1 MRKFKRVLTACILAS
16 AFVIPSIPSIAP
28 DTSVVYADE
37 SIDEIKEK
45 NAEREKKKKEAENKL
60 ANLESEA
67 DDIRGVISELD
78 EEINQYQGTIDDLT
92 AKRNALQ
99 AKASITKS
107 ELQIALI
114 AKENQYDRMKERIA
128 YSYENGDIHIM
139 DALIALDDFS
149 NVINQSEYVE
159 QVSDYDQ
166 KQLTD
171 LIAISKEVSKKEKQL
186 QKELNEVEKVKE
198 DTEAEQDALKIMQE
212 GKREKLNEYGSLIS
226 DTEGEISEYDALI
239 EEGKK
244 NFAEKVHIEL
254 DLAKALSGAYIVIE
268 SMTEEPK
275 AKIGMYNAMKD
286 LLDEDT
292 ILCTNSSTLLPSM
305 FAQYTGR
312 PEKYCA
318 LHFANT
324 IWKNNTGEVM
334 GHPGTDPAIYQKV
347 VEFAA
352 AIGMVPL
359 QLHKEQPGYILNSML
374 VPFLSA
380 AQALW
385 ANGVADPETIDLTW
399 RLATSAPAGPF
410 QILDIVG
417 QMKPAAQVEGTLEN
431 RMGKLLKEKIDRG
444 ETGVNAGKGF
454 YDYTKK

>member
-1 MRKFKRVLTACILAS
+1 MENRKVVIVGGGVLGTQIGLICAYHGFDTTFWLRSEGSVGRTMPKIERYS
-16 AFVIPSIPSIAP
+16 ALMLE
-28 DTSVVYADE
+28 D
-37 SIDEIKEK
+37 
-45 NAEREKKKKEAENKL
+45 L
-60 ANLESEA
+60 ANAKTLIGNPIGGMLYPRGLIRSWQGVTSQ
-67 DDIRGVISELD
+67 DI
-78 EEINQYQGTIDDLT
+78 
-92 AKRNALQ
+92 
-99 AKASITKS
+99 
-107 ELQIALI
+107 
-114 AKENQYDRMKERIA
+114 
-128 YSYENGDIHIM
+128 
-139 DALIALDDFS
+139 
-149 NVINQSEYVE
+149 
-159 QVSDYDQ
+159 
-166 KQLTD
+166 
-171 LIAISKEVSKKEKQL
+171 
-186 QKELNEVEKVKE
+186 
-198 DTEAEQDALKIMQE
+198 DT
-212 GKREKLNEYGSLIS
+212 
-226 DTEGEISEYDALI
+226 LI

-244 NFAEKVHIEL
+244 NLAEKVHIEL
-254 DLAKALSGAYIVIE
+254 DLKKALSGAYIVIE

-275 AKIGMYNAMKD
+275 AKIGMYEAMKD

-305 FAQYTGR
+305 FAEYTGR

-334 GHPGTDPAIYQKV
+334 GHPGTDSEIYEKV
-347 VEFAA
+347 VEFAS

-359 QLHKEQPGYILNSML
+359 KLHKEQPGYILNSML

-385 ANGVADPETIDLTW
+385 ANGVADPETIDVTW

-417 QMKPAAQVEGTLEN
+417 LETAYNINQMKPAAQQEGTLEN

>member
-1 MRKFKRVLTACILAS
+1 MENRKVVIAGGGVLGTQIGLICAYHGFDTTFWLRSESSIGRTTPKIERYS
-16 AFVIPSIPSIAP
+16 A
-28 DTSVVYADE
+28 
-37 SIDEIKEK
+37 
-45 NAEREKKKKEAENKL
+45 L
-60 ANLESEA
+60 MLE
-67 DDIRGVISELD
+67 
-78 EEINQYQGTIDDLT
+78 DL
-92 AKRNALQ
+92 
-99 AKASITKS
+99 AKAKYLIGNSIGGM
-107 ELQIALI
+107 LYPRGLI
-114 AKENQYDRMKERIA
+114 RSWQGITAE
-128 YSYENGDIHIM
+128 
-139 DALIALDDFS
+139 
-149 NVINQSEYVE
+149 
-159 QVSDYDQ
+159 
-166 KQLTD
+166 
-171 LIAISKEVSKKEKQL
+171 AI
-186 QKELNEVEKVKE
+186 
-198 DTEAEQDALKIMQE
+198 DT
-212 GKREKLNEYGSLIS
+212 
-226 DTEGEISEYDALI
+226 LI

-275 AKIGMYNAMKD
+275 AKIGMYEAMRD

-305 FAQYTGR
+305 FAEYTGR

-417 QMKPAAQVEGTLEN
+417 LETAYNINQMKPAAQQEGTLEN

>member
-1 MRKFKRVLTACILAS
+1 M
-16 AFVIPSIPSIAP
+16 
-28 DTSVVYADE
+28 
-37 SIDEIKEK
+37 
-45 NAEREKKKKEAENKL
+45 ENKKVVIAGGGVL
-60 ANLESEA
+60 GTQIGLSCAYHGFDTTFWLRSESSIGRTTPKIERYSALMLE
-67 DDIRGVISELD
+67 
-78 EEINQYQGTIDDLT
+78 DL
-92 AKRNALQ
+92 
-99 AKASITKS
+99 AKAK
-107 ELQIALI
+107 ALI
-114 AKENQYDRMKERIA
+114 GNPIGGMLYPR
-128 YSYENGDIHIM
+128 G
-139 DALIALDDFS
+139 LIRSWQGITA
-149 NVINQSEYVE
+149 E
-159 QVSDYDQ
+159 
-166 KQLTD
+166 
-171 LIAISKEVSKKEKQL
+171 AI
-186 QKELNEVEKVKE
+186 
-198 DTEAEQDALKIMQE
+198 
-212 GKREKLNEYGSLIS
+212 
-226 DTEGEISEYDALI
+226 DALI

-347 VEFAA
+347 VEFSA

-417 QMKPAAQVEGTLEN
+417 LETAYNINQMKPAAQVEGTLEN

>member
-1 MRKFKRVLTACILAS
+1 MENRKVVIAGGGVLGTQIGLICAYHGFDTTFWLRSESSIGRTTPKIERYS
-16 AFVIPSIPSIAP
+16 A
-28 DTSVVYADE
+28 
-37 SIDEIKEK
+37 
-45 NAEREKKKKEAENKL
+45 L
-60 ANLESEA
+60 MLE
-67 DDIRGVISELD
+67 
-78 EEINQYQGTIDDLT
+78 DL
-92 AKRNALQ
+92 
-99 AKASITKS
+99 AKAK
-107 ELQIALI
+107 ALI
-114 AKENQYDRMKERIA
+114 GNPIGGMLYPR
-128 YSYENGDIHIM
+128 G
-139 DALIALDDFS
+139 LIRSWQGITA
-149 NVINQSEYVE
+149 E
-159 QVSDYDQ
+159 
-166 KQLTD
+166 
-171 LIAISKEVSKKEKQL
+171 AI
-186 QKELNEVEKVKE
+186 
-198 DTEAEQDALKIMQE
+198 DT
-212 GKREKLNEYGSLIS
+212 
-226 DTEGEISEYDALI
+226 LI

-275 AKIGMYNAMKD
+275 AKIGMYNAMRD

-305 FAQYTGR
+305 FAEYTGR

-417 QMKPAAQVEGTLEN
+417 LETAYNINQMKPAAQQEGTLEY